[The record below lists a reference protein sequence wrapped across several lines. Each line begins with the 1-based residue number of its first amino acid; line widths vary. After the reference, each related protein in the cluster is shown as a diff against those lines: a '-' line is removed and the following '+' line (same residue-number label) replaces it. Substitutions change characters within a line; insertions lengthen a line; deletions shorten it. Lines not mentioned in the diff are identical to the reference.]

1 MDSTA
6 TDFGGVSQRRPTIP
20 GLNLSRCQRA
30 YFGLPRVCAREIL
43 REIRRHMPFRQ
54 TIAAKIFGL
63 AIILLLLTIALA
75 GFLLYEVTR
84 TTQDLT
90 VVANFDV
97 PLTQSL
103 ARLHEFGLRRR
114 LAFERWFGAL
124 NAAEPNREIVAEA
137 TENYALFTRKLTD
150 EFSTARRIIDAYP
163 ENAPGSHTLAEVE
176 TLLDQ
181 IQPAYKTLNNRQRE
195 VLDMQRAGQHDK
207 ANEQLNLL
215 NDLQGTVQNQR
226 ESVNSKMAAWSD
238 AATKATEQRERRV
251 FWLTIAAT
259 TSTVLL
265 GLAVAA
271 LITNRLSRPVRS
283 LALAMRDVQEGNLN
297 IQLPVSSTDEV
308 GRLTDS
314 FNFFVQELRS
324 KERMKQTFGKYIDPR
339 ILEHVLAQPGAEAAT
354 GGRRDMTVSFADLV
368 GFTSLSERLTPL
380 VMVTLL
386 NRHFGLQALAVQEHL
401 GVVDKFVGDSIV
413 AFWGPPFVKSE
424 EHAVLACRAAQAQL
438 LALDKLRRELP
449 DITGLRRDAPTVDLC
464 IGICT
469 GEVVVGNIG
478 SENTRSYTVVGDTV
492 NLAARLERAN
502 RVYGTRILV
511 GESTVQ
517 AIGSE
522 FEIREI
528 DTISVKGK
536 TETTRVFEVMSMAGQ
551 LSEESVRL
559 RDRYDQA
566 RRMYLG
572 QDWDRAETTFHEC
585 LQIRPNDGPSRV
597 LLERIQFLRRNPP
610 GKDWNGVWHLRE
622 K

>member
-1 MDSTA
+1 MRAGDS
-6 TDFGGVSQRRPTIP
+6 
-20 GLNLSRCQRA
+20 C
-30 YFGLPRVCAREIL
+30 
-43 REIRRHMPFRQ
+43 EIRRHMPFRQ

-63 AIILLLLTIALA
+63 AIILLLLTVALA

-84 TTQDLT
+84 TKQDLT

-150 EFSTARRIIDAYP
+150 EFSTARHIIDAYP
-163 ENAPGSHTLAEVE
+163 RNGPGSHTLAEVE

-181 IQPAYKTLNNRQRE
+181 IQPAYKTINNRQRE

-226 ESVNSKMAAWSD
+226 ESVNSKMAAWSGS
-238 AATKATEQRERRV
+238 AAKATEQRERRV

-283 LALAMRDVQEGNLN
+283 LASAMRDVQGGNLN
-297 IQLPVSSTDEV
+297 IELPVSSSDEV

-314 FNFFVQELRS
+314 FNFFVKELRS
-324 KERMKQTFGKYIDPR
+324 KQLLKQTFGKYIDPR
-339 ILEHVLAQPGAEAAT
+339 ILEHVLAQPGSE
-354 GGRRDMTVSFADLV
+354 GVGSGRREMTVLFADLV
-368 GFTSLSERLTPL
+368 GFTGLSERLTPL
-380 VMVTLL
+380 LMVTLL
-386 NRHFGLQALAVQEHL
+386 NRHFGLQALAVQEHH
-401 GVVDKFVGDSIV
+401 GVVDKFIGDSV
-413 AFWGPPFVKSE
+413 MAFWGQPFVKPE

-438 LALDKLRRELP
+438 AALDTLRRELP
-449 DITGLRRDAPTVDLC
+449 DITGLRRDAPIIDLG

-478 SENTRSYTVVGDTV
+478 SENTRSYTVIGDTA
-492 NLAARLERAN
+492 NLAARLETAN
-502 RVYGTRILV
+502 RVYGTHVLV
-511 GESTVQ
+511 AESTAQ
-517 AIGSE
+517 AVGSQ
-522 FEIREI
+522 FEMREI
-528 DTISVKGK
+528 DTIFVKGK
-536 TETTRVFEVMSMAGQ
+536 IETTRVFELMSAAGQ
-551 LSEESVRL
+551 LSGELVRL
-559 RDRYDQA
+559 RERYDAA
-566 RRMYLG
+566 RRSYLA
-572 QDWDRAETTFHEC
+572 QDWDTAEATFREC
-585 LQIRPNDGPSRV
+585 LEIRPNDGPSRV
-597 LLERIQFLRRNPP
+597 FLERVQALRRNPP
-610 GKDWNGVWHLRE
+610 SKDWNGVWQLVE

>member
-1 MDSTA
+1 
-6 TDFGGVSQRRPTIP
+6 
-20 GLNLSRCQRA
+20 
-30 YFGLPRVCAREIL
+30 
-43 REIRRHMPFRQ
+43 MPFRQ

-84 TTQDLT
+84 TTEDLT

-103 ARLHEFGLRRR
+103 ARLDEFGLRRR

-124 NAAEPNREIVAEA
+124 NAAEPNAEIVAEA
-137 TENYALFTRKLTD
+137 TENYTLFTGKLTD
-150 EFSTARRIIDAYP
+150 EFSTARRVIEGYP
-163 ENAPGSHTLAEVE
+163 TNAPGSHTLAEVE
-176 TLLDQ
+176 TLLNQ
-181 IQPAYKTLNNRQRE
+181 IEPAYQIINNRQHE
-195 VLDMQRAGQHDK
+195 LLELQRSGQHDK
-207 ANEQLNLL
+207 ANSRLNLL
-215 NDLQGTVQNQR
+215 NDVQRTVQEQR
-226 ESVNSKMAAWSD
+226 ATMKSKMAAWSR
-238 AATKATEQRERRV
+238 AATKQTEQRERRV

-283 LALAMRDVQEGNLN
+283 LASAMRDVQGGNLN
-297 IQLPVSSTDEV
+297 IELPVSSTDEV

-314 FNFFVQELRS
+314 FNFFVKELRS
-324 KERMKQTFGKYIDPR
+324 KEHMKQTFGKYIDPR
-339 ILEHVLAQPGAEAAT
+339 ILEQVLADRGEEAIAS
-354 GGRRDMTVSFADLV
+354 GRREMSVLFADLV
-368 GFTSLSERLTPL
+368 GFTGLSERLAPL
-380 VMVTLL
+380 LLVKLL
-386 NRHFGLQALAVQEHL
+386 NRHFGLQARAIQEHR
-401 GVVDKFVGDSIV
+401 GIVDKFVGDSIV

-424 EHAVLACRAAQAQL
+424 DHAILACRAANAEL
-438 LALDKLRRELP
+438 VALDNLRRELP
-449 DITGLRRDAPTVDLC
+449 DLTGLRRDAPAVDLC

-478 SENTRSYTVVGDTV
+478 SENTRSYTVVGDCV
-492 NLAARLERAN
+492 NVAARLERAN
-502 RVYGTRILV
+502 RVYGTRILIN
-511 GESTVQ
+511 ESTAQ

-522 FEIREI
+522 FEMREV

-536 TETTRVFEVMSMAGQ
+536 TETTRIFELMSLRGQ

-559 RDRYDQA
+559 RECYETA
-566 RRMYLG
+566 RRSYLA
-572 QDWDRAETTFHEC
+572 QNWDGAETVFREC
-585 LQIRPNDGPSRV
+585 LKIRADDGPSSV
-597 LLERIQFLRRNPP
+597 LLERLQFLRRNPP

>member
-1 MDSTA
+1 
-6 TDFGGVSQRRPTIP
+6 V
-20 GLNLSRCQRA
+20 
-30 YFGLPRVCAREIL
+30 RVRDILREIL
-43 REIRRHMPFRQ
+43 RHMPFQQ

-137 TENYALFTRKLTD
+137 SENYALFTRKLTD
-150 EFSTARRIIDAYP
+150 EFSTARRIIEAYP
-163 ENAPGSHTLAEVE
+163 ENAPGSHPLAEVE

-181 IQPAYKTLNNRQRE
+181 IQPAYKTINNRQRE
-195 VLDMQRAGQHDK
+195 LLDMQRAGQHDK

-226 ESVNSKMAAWSD
+226 ESVNSKMAAWSGS
-238 AATKATEQRERRV
+238 AAKATEQRERRV

-283 LALAMRDVQEGNLN
+283 LASAMRDVQRGNLN
-297 IQLPVSSTDEV
+297 IELPVSSTDEV

-324 KERMKQTFGKYIDPR
+324 KERMKKTFGKYIDPR

-386 NRHFGLQALAVQEHL
+386 NRHFGLQALAVQEHH

-424 EHAVLACRAAQAQL
+424 EHAGLACRAAQAQL
-438 LALDKLRRELP
+438 LALDTLRRELP
-449 DITGLRRDAPTVDLC
+449 DITGLRRDAPAVDLC
-464 IGICT
+464 VGICT

-502 RVYGTRILV
+502 RVYGTQILV
-511 GESTVQ
+511 GESTAH

-528 DTISVKGK
+528 DTIAVKGK
-536 TETTRVFEVMSMAGQ
+536 TETTRIFEVMSMAGQ

-559 RDRYDQA
+559 RERYDQA

-572 QDWDRAETTFHEC
+572 QDWDRAETAFREC
-585 LQIRPNDGPSRV
+585 LQIRPNDGPSWV

>member
-1 MDSTA
+1 
-6 TDFGGVSQRRPTIP
+6 
-20 GLNLSRCQRA
+20 
-30 YFGLPRVCAREIL
+30 
-43 REIRRHMPFRQ
+43 MPFRQ

-84 TTQDLT
+84 TKQDLT

-124 NAAEPNREIVAEA
+124 NASEPNREIVAEA

-150 EFSTARRIIDAYP
+150 EFSTARSIIDAYP
-163 ENAPGSHTLAEVE
+163 KNAPGSHTLAEVE

-238 AATKATEQRERRV
+238 SAAKATEQRERRV

-283 LALAMRDVQEGNLN
+283 LANAMRDVQGGNLN
-297 IQLPVSSTDEV
+297 IELPVSSSDEV

-314 FNFFVQELRS
+314 FNFFVKELRS
-324 KERMKQTFGKYIDPR
+324 KEHLKQTFGKYIDPR
-339 ILEHVLAQPGAEAAT
+339 ILEHVLAQPGAEAV
-354 GGRRDMTVSFADLV
+354 GSGRREMTVLFADLV
-368 GFTSLSERLTPL
+368 GFTGLSERLTPL
-380 VMVTLL
+380 LMVTLL
-386 NRHFGLQALAVQEHL
+386 NRHFGLQALAVQEHH
-401 GVVDKFVGDSIV
+401 GVVDKFIGDSIM
-413 AFWGPPFVKSE
+413 AFWGQPFVKPE

-438 LALDKLRRELP
+438 AALDTLRRELA
-449 DITGLRRDAPTVDLC
+449 DITGLRRDAPVIDLG

-478 SENTRSYTVVGDTV
+478 SENTRSYTVIGDTA

-502 RVYGTRILV
+502 RVYGTQILI
-511 GESTVQ
+511 GESTAR
-517 AIGSE
+517 AIGSR

-528 DTISVKGK
+528 DTIFVKGK
-536 TETTRVFEVMSMAGQ
+536 IETTRVFELMSAAGQ
-551 LSEESVRL
+551 LSGELVRL
-559 RDRYDQA
+559 RERYDAA
-566 RRMYLG
+566 RRSYLA
-572 QDWDRAETTFHEC
+572 QDWDTAEATFREC
-585 LQIRPNDGPSRV
+585 LEIRPKDGPSRV
-597 LLERIQFLRRNPP
+597 FLERVEALRPNPP
-610 GKDWNGVWHLRE
+610 GKDWNGVWQLVE

>member
-1 MDSTA
+1 MRAGDSSRNSPSYA
-6 TDFGGVSQRRPTIP
+6 IP
-20 GLNLSRCQRA
+20 A
-30 YFGLPRVCAREIL
+30 
-43 REIRRHMPFRQ
+43 

-63 AIILLLLTIALA
+63 AVILLLLTIALA
-75 GFLLYEVTR
+75 GFLLYEVTS
-84 TTQDLT
+84 TKQDLT

-103 ARLHEFGLRRR
+103 ARLDEFGLRRR

-163 ENAPGSHTLAEVE
+163 KNGPGSHTLAEVE

-181 IQPAYKTLNNRQRE
+181 IQPAYKTINNRQRE

-226 ESVNSKMAAWSD
+226 ESVNSKMAAWSGS
-238 AATKATEQRERRV
+238 AAKATEQRERRV

-271 LITNRLSRPVRS
+271 LITNRLSKPVRS
-283 LALAMRDVQEGNLN
+283 LALAMRDVQGGNLN
-297 IQLPVSSTDEV
+297 IQLLVSSTDEV

-354 GGRRDMTVSFADLV
+354 GGRRNMTVSFADLV

-380 VMVTLL
+380 LMVTLL

-401 GVVDKFVGDSIV
+401 GVVDKFVGDSVV

-424 EHAVLACRAAQAQL
+424 EHAGLACRAAQAQL

-449 DITGLRRDAPTVDLC
+449 DITGLRRDAPAVDLC
-464 IGICT
+464 VGICT

-492 NLAARLERAN
+492 NLAARLESAN

-559 RDRYDQA
+559 RERYDQA

-572 QDWDRAETTFHEC
+572 QDWDRAETIFHEC
-585 LQIRPNDGPSRV
+585 LQIRPNDGPSCV
-597 LLERIQFLRRNPP
+597 LLEQIQFLRRNPP
-610 GKDWNGVWHLRE
+610 GKDWNGVWHLME

>member
-1 MDSTA
+1 VNIWSEFLAWHVRAGDS
-6 TDFGGVSQRRPTIP
+6 
-20 GLNLSRCQRA
+20 C
-30 YFGLPRVCAREIL
+30 
-43 REIRRHMPFRQ
+43 EIRRHMPFRQ

-84 TTQDLT
+84 TKQDLT

-124 NAAEPNREIVAEA
+124 NASEPNREIVAEA

-150 EFSTARRIIDAYP
+150 EFSTARSIIDAYP
-163 ENAPGSHTLAEVE
+163 KNAPGSHTLAEVE

-238 AATKATEQRERRV
+238 SAAKATEQRERRV

-283 LALAMRDVQEGNLN
+283 LANAMRDVQGGNLN
-297 IQLPVSSTDEV
+297 IELPVSSSDEV

-314 FNFFVQELRS
+314 FNFFVKELRS
-324 KERMKQTFGKYIDPR
+324 KERLKQTFGKYIDPR
-339 ILEHVLAQPGAEAAT
+339 ILEHVLAQPGAEAV
-354 GGRRDMTVSFADLV
+354 GSGRREMTVLFADLV
-368 GFTSLSERLTPL
+368 GFTGLSERLTPL
-380 VMVTLL
+380 LMVTLL
-386 NRHFGLQALAVQEHL
+386 NRHFGLQALAVQEHH
-401 GVVDKFVGDSIV
+401 GVVDKFIGDSIM
-413 AFWGPPFVKSE
+413 AFWGQPFVKPE
-424 EHAVLACRAAQAQL
+424 EHAILACRAAQAQL
-438 LALDKLRRELP
+438 AALDTLRRELP
-449 DITGLRRDAPTVDLC
+449 DITGLRRDAPVIDLG

-478 SENTRSYTVVGDTV
+478 SENTRSYTVIGDTA

-502 RVYGTRILV
+502 RVYGTQILI
-511 GESTVQ
+511 GESTAR
-517 AIGSE
+517 AIGSR

-528 DTISVKGK
+528 DTIFVKGK
-536 TETTRVFEVMSMAGQ
+536 IETTRVFELMSAAGQ
-551 LSEESVRL
+551 LSGELVRL
-559 RDRYDQA
+559 RERYEAA
-566 RRMYLG
+566 RRSYLA
-572 QDWDRAETTFHEC
+572 QDWDTAEATFREC
-585 LQIRPNDGPSRV
+585 LEIRPKDCPSRV
-597 LLERIQFLRRNPP
+597 FLERVQALRRNPP
-610 GKDWNGVWHLRE
+610 GKDWNGVWRLVE

>member
-1 MDSTA
+1 M
-6 TDFGGVSQRRPTIP
+6 Q
-20 GLNLSRCQRA
+20 
-30 YFGLPRVCAREIL
+30 
-43 REIRRHMPFRQ
+43 FRQ

-84 TTQDLT
+84 TTEDLT

-103 ARLHEFGLRRR
+103 ARLDEFGLRRR

-124 NAAEPNREIVAEA
+124 NAAEPNPEVVAEA
-137 TENYALFTRKLTD
+137 TENYTLFSRKLTD
-150 EFSTARRIIDAYP
+150 EFSSARRIIQAYP
-163 ENAPGSHTLAEVE
+163 KNAPGSRTLAEAE

-181 IQPAYKTLNNRQRE
+181 IEPAYEILNNRQRE
-195 VLDMQRAGQHDK
+195 LIDLQLAGEHDK
-207 ANEQLNLL
+207 ANSRLNLL
-215 NDLQGTVQNQR
+215 NDLQRTVQDQR
-226 ESVNSKMAAWSD
+226 TSVKSKMAAWSRS
-238 AATKATEQRERRV
+238 ATKATEQRERRV

-283 LALAMRDVQEGNLN
+283 LASAMRDVQGGNLN
-297 IQLPVSSTDEV
+297 VHLPVSSTDEI

-314 FNFFVQELRS
+314 FNFFVKELRS

-339 ILEHVLAQPGAEAAT
+339 ILEQVLAEHGEEAIAS
-354 GGRRDMTVSFADLV
+354 GRREMSVLFADLV
-368 GFTSLSERLTPL
+368 GFTGLSERLAPL
-380 VMVTLL
+380 LLVKLL
-386 NRHFGLQALAVQEHL
+386 NRHFGLQALAIQEHR
-401 GVVDKFVGDSIV
+401 GIVDKFVGDSIV
-413 AFWGPPFVKSE
+413 AFWGPPFVKTE
-424 EHAVLACRAAQAQL
+424 EHATLACGAAEAQL
-438 LALDKLRRELP
+438 AALDNLRRELP

-464 IGICT
+464 IGICS

-478 SENTRSYTVVGDTV
+478 SENTRSYTVVGDSV

-502 RVYGTRILV
+502 RVYGTQILIN
-511 GESTVQ
+511 ESTAQ
-517 AIGSE
+517 AIGSQ
-522 FEIREI
+522 FETRQV

-536 TETTRVFEVMSMAGQ
+536 TETTRIFELMSPAGQ

-559 RDRYDQA
+559 RDRYDAA
-566 RRMYLG
+566 RRSYLA
-572 QDWDRAETTFHEC
+572 QEWDLAETTFRQC

>member
-1 MDSTA
+1 
-6 TDFGGVSQRRPTIP
+6 
-20 GLNLSRCQRA
+20 
-30 YFGLPRVCAREIL
+30 
-43 REIRRHMPFRQ
+43 MPFRQ

-84 TTQDLT
+84 TKQDLT

-163 ENAPGSHTLAEVE
+163 RNAPGSHTLAEVE

-181 IQPAYKTLNNRQRE
+181 IQPAYKTINNRQRE

-226 ESVNSKMAAWSD
+226 ESVNSKMAAWSGS
-238 AATKATEQRERRV
+238 AAKATEQRERRV

-283 LALAMRDVQEGNLN
+283 LASAMRDVQGGNLN
-297 IQLPVSSTDEV
+297 IELPVSSSDEV

-314 FNFFVQELRS
+314 FNFFVKELRS
-324 KERMKQTFGKYIDPR
+324 KERLKQTFGKYIDPR
-339 ILEHVLAQPGAEAAT
+339 ILEHVLAQPGAEAVG
-354 GGRRDMTVSFADLV
+354 GGRREMTVLFADLV
-368 GFTSLSERLTPL
+368 GFTGLSERLTPL
-380 VMVTLL
+380 LMVTLL
-386 NRHFGLQALAVQEHL
+386 NRHFGLQALAVQEHH
-401 GVVDKFVGDSIV
+401 GVVDKFIGDSV
-413 AFWGPPFVKSE
+413 MAFWGQPFVKPE

-438 LALDKLRRELP
+438 AALDTLRRELP
-449 DITGLRRDAPTVDLC
+449 DITGLRRDAPVIDLG

-478 SENTRSYTVVGDTV
+478 SENTRSYTVIGDTA

-502 RVYGTRILV
+502 RVYGTQILI
-511 GESTVQ
+511 GESTAQ
-517 AIGSE
+517 AIGL
-522 FEIREI
+522 
-528 DTISVKGK
+528 
-536 TETTRVFEVMSMAGQ
+536 A
-551 LSEESVRL
+551 VRNP
-559 RDRYDQA
+559 RDRHHFRQ
-566 RRMYLG
+566 R
-572 QDWDRAETTFHEC
+572 QD
-585 LQIRPNDGPSRV
+585 
-597 LLERIQFLRRNPP
+597 RN
-610 GKDWNGVWHLRE
+610 HASL
-622 K
+622 

>member
-1 MDSTA
+1 
-6 TDFGGVSQRRPTIP
+6 
-20 GLNLSRCQRA
+20 
-30 YFGLPRVCAREIL
+30 
-43 REIRRHMPFRQ
+43 MPFRQ

-84 TTQDLT
+84 TKQDLT

-163 ENAPGSHTLAEVE
+163 RNGPGSHTLAEVE

-181 IQPAYKTLNNRQRE
+181 IQPAYKTINNRQRE

-215 NDLQGTVQNQR
+215 NDVQGTVQNQR
-226 ESVNSKMAAWSD
+226 ESVNSKMAAWSGS
-238 AATKATEQRERRV
+238 AAKATEQRERRV

-283 LALAMRDVQEGNLN
+283 LANAMRDVQGGNLN
-297 IQLPVSSTDEV
+297 IELPVSSSDEV

-314 FNFFVQELRS
+314 FNFFVKELRS
-324 KERMKQTFGKYIDPR
+324 KERLKQTFGKYIDPR
-339 ILEHVLAQPGAEAAT
+339 ILEHVLAQPGSEAV
-354 GGRRDMTVSFADLV
+354 GSGRREMTVLFADLV
-368 GFTSLSERLTPL
+368 GFTGLSERLTPL
-380 VMVTLL
+380 LMVTLL
-386 NRHFGLQALAVQEHL
+386 NRHFGLQALAVQEHH
-401 GVVDKFVGDSIV
+401 GVVDKFIGDSV
-413 AFWGPPFVKSE
+413 MAFWGQPFVKPE

-438 LALDKLRRELP
+438 AALDTLRRELP
-449 DITGLRRDAPTVDLC
+449 DITGLRRDAPVIDLG

-478 SENTRSYTVVGDTV
+478 SENTRSYTVIGDTA

-502 RVYGTRILV
+502 RVYGTQILI
-511 GESTVQ
+511 GESTAR
-517 AIGSE
+517 AIGSR
-522 FEIREI
+522 FETREI
-528 DTISVKGK
+528 DTIFVKGK
-536 TETTRVFEVMSMAGQ
+536 IETTRVFELMSAAGQ
-551 LSEESVRL
+551 LSGELVRL
-559 RDRYDQA
+559 RERYDAA
-566 RRMYLG
+566 RRSYLA
-572 QDWDRAETTFHEC
+572 QDWDTAEATFREC
-585 LQIRPNDGPSRV
+585 LEIRPKEGPSRV
-597 LLERIQFLRRNPP
+597 FVERVQALRRNPP
-610 GKDWNGVWHLRE
+610 GKDWNGVWQLVE